1 MMRRSFPSAA
11 MSAFDSSNVLFV
23 DLVAYGE
30 VDDARV
36 VRAVGD
42 RPQEADLRWHL
53 AQSLRSFSGNDC
65 RG

>member
-1 MMRRSFPSAA
+1 

>member
-1 MMRRSFPSAA
+1 

-53 AQSLRSFSGNDC
+53 AQCLRSFSGNDC